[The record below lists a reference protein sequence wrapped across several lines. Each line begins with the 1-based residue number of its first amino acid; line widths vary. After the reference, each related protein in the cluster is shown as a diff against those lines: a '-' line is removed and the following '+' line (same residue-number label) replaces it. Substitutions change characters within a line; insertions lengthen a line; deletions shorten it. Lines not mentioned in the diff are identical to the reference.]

1 MDIFF
6 SATFDLG
13 DGFNPMLNDATMF
26 TIFEDGVQVYPT
38 EDLNMFDFDD
48 SNLFLEDGSARRRRS
63 TDNLLGDEEVKALLL
78 MQVMTSQQNVGVN
91 NILPFV
97 LLDDDRNGN
106 VLKFVL
112 FNAMS
117 GGLNSQNG
125 NQNILFLETHYFRFQ
140 LELLHPL
147 QTHGRFFDRR
157 FRQI

>member
-13 DGFNPMLNDATMF
+13 DGFNPMFNDLTMF
-26 TIFEDGVQVYPT
+26 TIYENGVQVYPT
-38 EDLNMFDFDD
+38 DAYDMFD
-48 SNLFLEDGSARRRRS
+48 EDGETLLEERSARRRRS

-125 NQNILFLETHYFRFQ
+125 NQNIFS
-140 LELLHPL
+140 
-147 QTHGRFFDRR
+147 
-157 FRQI
+157 